1 MGNHIPR
8 AGVLT
13 VTLSAAAAAV
23 LLGAFDARP
32 ATGAPGAGGAA
43 GRCVGMF
50 LDPGA
55 GRSKLPD
62 SVPAEGT
69 NLVVRGTVPCMD
81 QVMAWSARGPYRIWE
96 DGTVEFLASPIPP
109 CPGGDHY
116 VWIAFPR

>member
-1 MGNHIPR
+1 METSPTRSG
-8 AGVLT
+8 AWTWALGGT
-13 VTLSAAAAAV
+13 AAV
-23 LLGAFDARP
+23 CLGALLAGARP
-32 ATGAPGAGGAA
+32 AASAN

-50 LDPGA
+50 LDPGG

>member
-1 MGNHIPR
+1 MNTHAPR
-8 AGVLT
+8 AGSLITLIALASGAALVTVLGT
-13 VTLSAAAAAV
+13 RPTAVAA
-23 LLGAFDARP
+23 G
-32 ATGAPGAGGAA
+32 TGAP

-81 QVMAWSARGPYRIWE
+81 QVMAWSARGPYRVWE